1 MRKMKI
7 KQSEFIKSA
16 PTIEYC
22 PRTGYPEFAF
32 AGRSNVGKSSLINY
46 LVNNRKLAR
55 TSSSPGRT
63 QMFNYYLIN
72 GSFYFVDLPGYG
84 YAKVSQSV
92 RKKWRIEMDR
102 FMSQR
107 EQLKGVVQVTDIRH
121 TATELDKEMAA
132 YIKQLNLPWL
142 LVVTKADKLSKSQ
155 QKQQAAKIAQD
166 LGLDNSQRLFIISS
180 EKKFGGESLLNELAN
195 LM

>member
-1 MRKMKI
+1 
-7 KQSEFIKSA
+7 
-16 PTIEYC
+16 
-22 PRTGYPEFAF
+22 
-32 AGRSNVGKSSLINY
+32 
-46 LVNNRKLAR
+46 
-55 TSSSPGRT
+55 
-63 QMFNYYLIN
+63 MFNYYLIN

-132 YIKQLNLPWL
+132 YIKQLNLAWL